1 MIVGPQDRFGTNE
14 RSKFIFFEKKLL
26 VFMGFQ
32 GWQQSVKTKRQ
43 TCIKFTTKIYTG
55 GVKKFRKK

>member
-1 MIVGPQDRFGTNE
+1 MIVGRQDHFGTKE
-14 RSKFIFFEKKLL
+14 MSKFIFFEKILL

-32 GWQQSVKTKRQ
+32 GCQQSIKTKRQ
-43 TCIKFTTKIYTG
+43 TCIKFTPKIYTG